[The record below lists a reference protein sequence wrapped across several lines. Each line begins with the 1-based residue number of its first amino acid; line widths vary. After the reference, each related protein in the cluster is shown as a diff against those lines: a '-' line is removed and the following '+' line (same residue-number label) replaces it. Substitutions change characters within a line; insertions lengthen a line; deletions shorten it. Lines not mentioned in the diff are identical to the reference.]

1 MGNVLAIITVLIL
14 LFIVFATW
22 SCLVVGSR
30 CEQEYID
37 EKNKESFISGVF
49 VYIKN
54 VFYSS
59 IYCFKYFCY
68 VGVF

>member
-1 MGNVLAIITVLIL
+1 MGNVLAIITVVIL

-37 EKNKESFISGVF
+37 EKIKE
-49 VYIKN
+49 
-54 VFYSS
+54 YS
-59 IYCFKYFCY
+59 
-68 VGVF
+68 VGN

>member
-1 MGNVLAIITVLIL
+1 MGNILVLIIVLIL

-37 EKNKESFISGVF
+37 EKIKE
-49 VYIKN
+49 
-54 VFYSS
+54 YS
-59 IYCFKYFCY
+59 
-68 VGVF
+68 VGN